1 MPQIAL
7 KISKNIDITSINFQ
21 AAFVAIHEELSK
33 VPNLD
38 IKTCNSGVVQE
49 VYSYIGLGDERIT
62 KVYLEVLWL
71 ENNQRVELKKSLA
84 EKLMSILET
93 LLVPQIEK
101 QNLVCVPRVRIGN
114 LGVINQDYLISKKQ

>member
-1 MPQIAL
+1 L
-7 KISKNIDITSINFQ
+7 
-21 AAFVAIHEELSK
+21 
-33 VPNLD
+33 NLQ
-38 IKTCNSGVVQE
+38 KERYTNNSGVVQE
-49 VYSYIGLGDERIT
+49 VYSYIGLGDEKVT

-71 ENNQRVELKKSLA
+71 ENSQRSELKKNLS

-114 LGVINQDYLISKKQ
+114 LGGINQDYLISKKQ